1 MCDFVLQG
9 HVNPAPLKFPA
20 FLVDVGL
27 VMFTAH
33 ARCLLRCVAT
43 HLTHLH
49 NGDGAS
55 CPLYLPLA
63 LVVGCRNAHAA
74 SGHCAWCCYMQVAH
88 VEKTS
93 KLQALA
99 QDMDAGCKLP
109 TCKASD
115 THYALPLPT
124 PLPTP
129 LAATASCSAEALA
142 PNHVSVRIDREQAL
156 TAV

>member
-1 MCDFVLQG
+1 
-9 HVNPAPLKFPA
+9 
-20 FLVDVGL
+20 
-27 VMFTAH
+27 
-33 ARCLLRCVAT
+33 
-43 HLTHLH
+43 
-49 NGDGAS
+49 
-55 CPLYLPLA
+55 
-63 LVVGCRNAHAA
+63 
-74 SGHCAWCCYMQVAH
+74 MQVAH

-129 LAATASCSAEALA
+129 LPATASCSAEALA